1 MVLVKNLK
9 IFHLFIFG
17 KMREENVFD
26 DILERKQAF
35 LDYKKEEV
43 KKVKNWITGIAVVTL
58 VTRIDK
64 GWWDKVNDSMTGI
77 PVATRMAR
85 VTMMNL

>member
-17 KMREENVFD
+17 KIREENVFD

-58 VTRIDK
+58 VTR
-64 GWWDKVNDSMTGI
+64 MTRVGGI
-77 PVATRMAR
+77 R
-85 VTMMNL
+85 